1 MVSPRNLLLTAG
13 LLLAVL
19 VVPVTAGTASIPAP
33 SGPVV
38 DLAGVLDEGSK
49 RRLAEIIRAVREQ
62 TTAELAVL
70 TVATT
75 APLNIGEYSIAVF
88 DRWKIGKRGTDNGL
102 LFLVAIRDR
111 RFHITTGYGLEGVLP
126 DGKLGEIRD
135 RFILPSFRNG
145 RYGEGILR
153 GTEAVALVI
162 LGKPLPAPGRPAA
175 TRPGQPG
182 AGVAV
187 GITLGAA
194 LFIMLLIIGLTSTN
208 LSVGPPRRHS
218 SGRAVADLLSM
229 VAGAAMGGSARRG
242 GWSSGGFSSG
252 GFGGFGGGSSGGG
265 GAGGSW

>member
-49 RRLAEIIRAVREQ
+49 RRLTEIVRAVREQ

-135 RFILPSFRNG
+135 RFVLPSFRNG
-145 RYGEGILR
+145 
-153 GTEAVALVI
+153 
-162 LGKPLPAPGRPAA
+162 
-175 TRPGQPG
+175 
-182 AGVAV
+182 
-187 GITLGAA
+187 
-194 LFIMLLIIGLTSTN
+194 
-208 LSVGPPRRHS
+208 
-218 SGRAVADLLSM
+218 
-229 VAGAAMGGSARRG
+229 
-242 GWSSGGFSSG
+242 
-252 GFGGFGGGSSGGG
+252 
-265 GAGGSW
+265 